1 MPFFQKLSQRKI
13 MFDRLKLML
22 RGAGLVFKHGTLI
35 GNVLT
40 AWNSFPG
47 LDKSDNLRWWL
58 RPLLEDAQTLAL
70 LTKTP
75 VDDAIA
81 LAALRI
87 VDNDRAWAVVH
98 AMALLA
104 RDGSVFKD
112 GVLVPESVAYQT
124 NMTELN
130 DVSQE
135 IMPESPVLI
144 HAVIGLL
151 LLLLQRRTTKG

>member
-1 MPFFQKLSQRKI
+1 
-13 MFDRLKLML
+13 
-22 RGAGLVFKHGTLI
+22 V
-35 GNVLT
+35 
-40 AWNSFPG
+40 
-47 LDKSDNLRWWL
+47 
-58 RPLLEDAQTLAL
+58 DAQTLAL

-75 VDDAIA
+75 IDDAVA

-112 GVLVPESVAYQT
+112 GVLIPESIAYQT

-151 LLLLQRRTTKG
+151 LLLLQRRTIKG

>member
-1 MPFFQKLSQRKI
+1 
-13 MFDRLKLML
+13 MFDRLKLLL
-22 RGAGLVFKHGTLI
+22 RGAGLVLKHGTLI

-47 LDKSDNLRWWL
+47 LDKSENLRWWL
-58 RPLLEDAQTLAL
+58 RPLLVDAQALAL

-75 VDDAIA
+75 IDDAVA
-81 LAALRI
+81 LVALRI

-98 AMALLA
+98 ALALLA

-112 GVLVPESVAYQT
+112 GVLIPESVAYQA
-124 NMTELN
+124 NMMELN
-130 DVSQE
+130 DAAQE

-151 LLLLQRRTTKG
+151 LLLLQRRTIKG

>member
-1 MPFFQKLSQRKI
+1 
-13 MFDRLKLML
+13 MFEKLKLML
-22 RGAGLVFKHGTLI
+22 RGAGLILKHGTLI

-47 LDKSDNLRWWL
+47 LDKSENLRWWL
-58 RPLLEDAQTLAL
+58 RPLLVDAQTLAL

-75 VDDAIA
+75 IDDAVA
-81 LAALRI
+81 LVALRI

-98 AMALLA
+98 ALALLA

-112 GVLVPESVAYQT
+112 GVLIPESVAYQA

-130 DVSQE
+130 DAAQE

-151 LLLLQRRTTKG
+151 LLILQRKMNK

>member
-1 MPFFQKLSQRKI
+1 MISVTIL
-13 MFDRLKLML
+13 
-22 RGAGLVFKHGTLI
+22 KHGTLI

-40 AWNSFPG
+40 AWNAFPG
-47 LDKSDNLRWWL
+47 LDKSENLRWWL
-58 RPLLEDAQTLAL
+58 RPLLVDAQTLAL

-75 VDDAIA
+75 IDDAVA

-98 AMALLA
+98 ALALLA

-112 GVLVPESVAYQT
+112 GVLIPEATAYQT

-135 IMPESPVLI
+135 ILPESPVLI

-151 LLLLQRRTTKG
+151 LLLLQRRTIKG